1 VIIDYLLSKQGLRF
15 EQVDVSLVGIR
26 LARGK
31 KGLVPQ
37 SASRITGTMRLTLA
51 DLSAAIARPEVVDT
65 MLAGLPGIARP
76 DIKFANGDNGG
87 IKIIGSVE
95 AMGRR
100 IPLTASTKVTV
111 QGNRLVLSATRIEGL
126 PILNALPLQLLD
138 LELPL
143 NLPLGLTF
151 TSVTTEPG
159 CLLLGFEGTD
169 VDFDPSAERRP
180 SPGPKPP
187 EPGPEPAAEDEP

>member
-1 VIIDYLLSKQGLRF
+1 VIIDYLLSKQGLRL

-26 LARGK
+26 LSRGT
-31 KGLVPQ
+31 KGLVPE

-65 MLAGLPGIARP
+65 MLAGIPGVARP
-76 DIKFANGDNGG
+76 DVKFANGDDGG

-111 QGNRLVLSATRIEGL
+111 QGNRLVLSATRLEGL
-126 PILNALPLQLLD
+126 PILNSLPLQLLD

-169 VDFDPSAERRP
+169 VALSARRP
-180 SPGPKPP
+180 VPGP
-187 EPGPEPAAEDEP
+187 GPAAPPVKDRP